1 MIEKLKE
8 LFIDTEEKVVYKPR
22 ILRLNN
28 KSDRHLLESLISGG
42 QTKVFDEIYG
52 QLQELV
58 KGQNPAR
65 NIQPDEYEELITAHL
80 NGTDI
85 QTYGVWVYYPWNNS
99 LVHLLDDREF
109 IDVRTNRNQYKITRE
124 ERDILASKKIGIIG
138 LSVGQSIAVTLAME
152 RGCGEL
158 RLADFDV
165 LELSNLNRI
174 RTGVHN
180 LNVPKVVIAA
190 REIAEIDP
198 FIKVT
203 CFFSGLTESNID
215 EFFTENGK
223 LDLLVDECD
232 GLDMKIISRFNA
244 RKLGIPVLMD
254 TSDRGMLDVE
264 RFDLEPNRP
273 ILHGTVEG
281 VDPEN
286 IKDLSNEDKIPIVLR
301 MLGVDNIS
309 LRGKASMLE
318 VGQSINTWPQLAS
331 SVTLGGAVSADVCRR
346 ILLDQ
351 FRRSGRFYID
361 LDELIAD
368 EPPEKKEKLIAKN
381 PFSPLTADEM
391 LAIAD
396 SFSIDHENDEMI
408 ISEDIVRQLVHAA
421 CAAPST
427 GNDQPWKW
435 LYRNGR
441 LYLFHDEYRSH
452 SFGDFQKIAS
462 YITFGAAYENL
473 YIHALSL

>member
-1 MIEKLKE
+1 M
-8 LFIDTEEKVVYKPR
+8 
-22 ILRLNN
+22 
-28 KSDRHLLESLISGG
+28 
-42 QTKVFDEIYG
+42 Q
-52 QLQELV
+52 
-58 KGQNPAR
+58 
-65 NIQPDEYEELITAHL
+65 
-80 NGTDI
+80 
-85 QTYGVWVYYPWNNS
+85 NNS

-286 IKDLSNEDKIPIVLR
+286 IWNYLI
-301 MLGVDNIS
+301 
-309 LRGKASMLE
+309 
-318 VGQSINTWPQLAS
+318 
-331 SVTLGGAVSADVCRR
+331 
-346 ILLDQ
+346 ILLLL
-351 FRRSGRFYID
+351 R
-361 LDELIAD
+361 
-368 EPPEKKEKLIAKN
+368 
-381 PFSPLTADEM
+381 
-391 LAIAD
+391 
-396 SFSIDHENDEMI
+396 
-408 ISEDIVRQLVHAA
+408 
-421 CAAPST
+421 
-427 GNDQPWKW
+427 
-435 LYRNGR
+435 
-441 LYLFHDEYRSH
+441 
-452 SFGDFQKIAS
+452 
-462 YITFGAAYENL
+462 
-473 YIHALSL
+473 